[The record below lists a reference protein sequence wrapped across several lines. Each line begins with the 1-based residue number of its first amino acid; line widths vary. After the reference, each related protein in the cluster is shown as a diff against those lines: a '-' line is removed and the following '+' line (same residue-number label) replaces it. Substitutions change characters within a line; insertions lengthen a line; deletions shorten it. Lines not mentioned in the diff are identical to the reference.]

1 MEVNKMEEMKDY
13 SGPFKQ
19 DLKYEDFS
27 KDFLIKLMR
36 VWSYFYMEMA
46 SAWSEAVE
54 KHLDTET
61 ATQCE
66 KEAWVR
72 VAKRSMPRLAKK
84 ANIELNTVLD
94 SMKLMQLP
102 PDNTVMMYP
111 VELEIIN
118 ENHVKQT
125 TKTCTGLEY
134 WEKNNRMDRIEAM
147 CHGTAEKELNELY
160 AANPKVKL
168 TAIKLPPRKSPDEPA
183 CVWEWTLEE

>member
-1 MEVNKMEEMKDY
+1 MEEMKDY
-13 SGPFKQ
+13 SGPFKP

-27 KDFLIKLMR
+27 KDFLIELMR
-36 VWSYFYMEMA
+36 VWQYFYLEMA

-54 KHLDTET
+54 KHVGSDT

-72 VAKRSMPRLAKK
+72 VVKRSLPRLAKK

-111 VELEIIN
+111 VDFEIKN
-118 ENHVKQT
+118 ENHVITT
-125 TKTCTGLEY
+125 TKVCKGLEY

-147 CHGTAEKELNELY
+147 CHGTAEQELNELY

-168 TAIKLPPRKSPDEPA
+168 RPIKLPPRKSPDEPA